1 MKVDFGESDFI
12 VCILLM
18 MKKSCSSG
26 NDLEIRDNMA
36 YFAMR
41 NVSL

>member
-1 MKVDFGESDFI
+1 MKLDFGESDFT

-18 MKKSCSSG
+18 MTKSCTFG
-26 NDLEIRDNMA
+26 NDLKIRDNMA

-41 NVSL
+41 NDSL